1 MTQEAILPADGKP
14 VCAAVPPPRAMKIA
28 AITLGN
34 GLEFFDF
41 TIYTYFAAIIGRQ
54 FFPASS
60 EWASLLMSLATFGVG
75 FLMRPIG
82 GVYIGHLADRYGR
95 KPAMTLTLWLMALG
109 SLIFVAAPTHAQV
122 GMAAPVLLIL
132 GRLIQ
137 GFAVGGEV
145 GASTAMLLE
154 YATDKTRGFYSS
166 WQLFSQSVSTLVGSG
181 VGLIVAHSLSTES
194 LESWGWRIPF
204 AFGLLLIPLGTFIRR
219 HLDETAEV
227 PTESKPRATKLPL
240 AMLLREQPGTV
251 LLGVVLV
258 IGSTSAN
265 YIAMHYLTTYAKS
278 ILHMPFNLALW
289 ASWLAGLLQVLL
301 CAYAGKL
308 CDSLGRKPVAI
319 VSRVVLMAL
328 VLPAFIWMDKARSG
342 VALYGA
348 VLMLVIPLVFSSVS
362 GIVMM
367 SELFPR
373 RVRASGLALCYG
385 LGVSVFGGFSQF
397 FATWLIQLTGSNLGP
412 AWYVI
417 GTGILTLIAICFCRE
432 TAGKPLD

>member
-1 MTQEAILPADGKP
+1 MTQEAILPDGRAP
-14 VCAAVPPPRAMKIA
+14 ATSAAPSRALKIA

-54 FFPASS
+54 FFPATSD
-60 EWASLLMSLATFGVG
+60 WASLLMSLATFGVG

-82 GVYIGHLADRYGR
+82 GVYIGHLADRHGR

-109 SLIFVAAPTHAQV
+109 SLIFVAAPTYAQV
-122 GMAAPVLLIL
+122 GIAAPVLLIV

-154 YATDKTRGFYSS
+154 YATDKTRGYYSS
-166 WQLFSQSVSTLVGSG
+166 WQLFSQAVSTLVGSG
-181 VGLIVAHSLSTES
+181 VGLIVVHSMSTES

-204 AFGLLLIPLGTFIRR
+204 AFGLLLIPIGTFIRR

-227 PTESKPRATKLPL
+227 AAAKPRAAKLPL
-240 AMLLREQPGTV
+240 LTLLREQPGSV
-251 LLGVVLV
+251 LLGVLLV

-278 ILHMPFNLALW
+278 VLHMPFNLALW

-319 VSRVVLMAL
+319 VSRLILMAL
-328 VLPAFIWMDKARSG
+328 VFPAFMWMDSARSG
-342 VALYGA
+342 VALYSA

-362 GIVMM
+362 GVVMM

-417 GTGILTLIAICFCRE
+417 GTGILTVIAIFFCKE

>member
-1 MTQEAILPADGKP
+1 MTQEVIPPDGRAPATS
-14 VCAAVPPPRAMKIA
+14 AAPSRALKIA

-54 FFPASS
+54 FFPATS

-82 GVYIGHLADRYGR
+82 GVYIGHLADRHGR

-109 SLIFVAAPTHAQV
+109 SLIFVAAPTYAQV
-122 GMAAPVLLIL
+122 GIAAPVLLIV

-154 YATDKTRGFYSS
+154 YATDKTRGYYSS
-166 WQLFSQSVSTLVGSG
+166 WQLFSQAVSTLVGSG
-181 VGLIVAHSLSTES
+181 VGLIVVHSMSTES

-204 AFGLLLIPLGTFIRR
+204 AFGLLLIPIGTFIRR

-227 PTESKPRATKLPL
+227 TAAKPRAAKLPL
-240 AMLLREQPGTV
+240 LTLLREQPGSV
-251 LLGVVLV
+251 LLGVLLV

-278 ILHMPFNLALW
+278 VLHMPFNLALW

-319 VSRVVLMAL
+319 VSRLILMAL
-328 VLPAFIWMDKARSG
+328 VFPAFMWMDSARSG
-342 VALYGA
+342 VALYSA

-362 GIVMM
+362 GVVMM

-397 FATWLIQLTGSNLGP
+397 FATWLIRLTGSNLGP

-417 GTGILTLIAICFCRE
+417 GTGILTVIAIFFCKE